1 MFCSLV
7 FGVSFLFRACIE
19 MLFSIPSDLTLQ
31 VNYLCPACG
40 NTEKSNCIWQYRS
53 VCLCLVWL
61 MFRNDLS
68 NAKWLLSMSC
78 LIGRELSETF
88 LPTSWKGE
96 ISDYANFAFALESQ
110 KLISLFFLHPRH
122 VTGNFRPQISCFFS
136 TRPLSVI
143 LSLYLYLHLY
153 LSLYLLMCE
162 STATVVKSPEQII
175 GAQSRQI
182 L

>member
-1 MFCSLV
+1 MLCTNV
-7 FGVSFLFRACIE
+7 
-19 MLFSIPSDLTLQ
+19 LFSCFWCLPFVSVFHSLWSHSPSQFPVSCLWKY
-31 VNYLCPACG
+31 NKC
-40 NTEKSNCIWQYRS
+40 NCIWQWRS

-61 MFRNDLS
+61 MFWNDLS
-68 NAKWLLSMSC
+68 SAKWLLSMSC
-78 LIGRELSETF
+78 LIGRELSEIF
-88 LPTSWKGE
+88 IPTSWKGE

-122 VTGNFRPQISCFFS
+122 VTGNFRPEISCFFS

-143 LSLYLYLHLY
+143 LSLYLYLYLY
-153 LSLYLLMCE
+153 LSLYLSMCE

-175 GAQSRQI
+175 GAQSSQI